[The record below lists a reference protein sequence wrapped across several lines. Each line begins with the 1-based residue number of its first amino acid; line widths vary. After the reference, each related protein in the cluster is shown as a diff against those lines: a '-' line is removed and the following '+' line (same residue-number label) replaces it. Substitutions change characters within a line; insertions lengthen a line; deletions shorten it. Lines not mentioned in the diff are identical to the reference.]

1 MARDNPSLVI
11 ESEAARGSKTGLP
24 LNAGRRRR
32 EIKPKLG

>member
-24 LNAGRRRR
+24 VNATR
-32 EIKPKLG
+32 EIRPKLG